1 MLMEL
6 VTSDSQNL
14 MEPQQTS
21 AEPASARIHD
31 KHRDTG
37 LGSWQSAEQVQN
49 ALDTVKRSAALAGAH
64 LKNSDIRVGKG
75 VISVDDRFRRK

>member
-1 MLMEL
+1 MLM
-6 VTSDSQNL
+6 TSDSPNL

-21 AEPASARIHD
+21 AEPASTLIHD
-31 KHRDTG
+31 KHIDTS

-64 LKNSDIRVGKG
+64 LIKSDIRVGKG
-75 VISVDDRFRRK
+75 VIIVDDRFRRK